1 MLKSIVYT
9 GGTMSD
15 PYEDTE
21 FDEQAADDWEDPE
34 DGRDGTPPEGS
45 SDDPE
50 SMDRIDPLRQHTYLI
65 DGEPVEDED
74 DGWETDPDN
83 VGLDNGEDEELVE
96 EDEDSDDDDE
106 EDEDYDDEDEVDD
119 WGDDE
124 DDEEEFDEEEE
135 DEDK

>member
-1 MLKSIVYT
+1 
-9 GGTMSD
+9 MSD

-21 FDEQAADDWEDPE
+21 YDEQAADDWEDPE

-96 EDEDSDDDDE
+96 EDEDSDDDE
-106 EDEDYDDEDEVDD
+106 EDEESDDEDEVDV